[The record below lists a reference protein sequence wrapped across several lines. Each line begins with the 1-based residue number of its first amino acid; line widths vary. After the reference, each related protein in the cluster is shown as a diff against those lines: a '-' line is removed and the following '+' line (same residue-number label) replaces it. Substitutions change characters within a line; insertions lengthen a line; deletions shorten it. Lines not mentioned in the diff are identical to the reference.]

1 MKYQRIYFV
10 DCENVGSDCS
20 TTKPTDLVVYFTSNK
35 YRVQHELSKNE
46 KEVHIKHNGMKDSLD
61 FIIDSTLGYYMMHYG
76 RNVKYYIISRDKG
89 YEIMKSYWGSLGYS
103 ITLIEYLNFTSNF
116 KVSSKDDFVAVS
128 LINGLSPACNRKVSN
143 IYQSWYR
150 SKARDYTILRNQ
162 LTRSLHKCL
171 SSESIS
177 IICDYLYERKE
188 DL

>member
-1 MKYQRIYFV
+1 M
-10 DCENVGSDCS
+10 
-20 TTKPTDLVVYFTSNK
+20 
-35 YRVQHELSKNE
+35 
-46 KEVHIKHNGMKDSLD
+46 
-61 FIIDSTLGYYMMHYG
+61 
-76 RNVKYYIISRDKG
+76 
-89 YEIMKSYWGSLGYS
+89 
-103 ITLIEYLNFTSNF
+103 IEYLNFTSNF

-128 LINGLSPACNRKVSN
+128 LINGLSPACKHKVSN